1 MLKLFDNS
9 FTKFEVTSMQHLI
22 NPRVTEIEIS
32 GIRKFFNM
40 VSGYNDVVS
49 LTIGQPDFP
58 TPRDVKEAGKSA
70 IDNNKTTY
78 THNAGMLE
86 LRKAVSSFVHESYG
100 LAYEPNEEIITTVGA
115 SQAIDITFRTILT
128 PGDEVIL
135 PGPVYPGYEPLIR
148 LAGAKPVHVDTTH
161 HQFKLTKELIDE
173 HLTEKTKCIVLPFPS
188 NPTGATLTHEEASEL
203 AAYLHHQDVF
213 ILSDEIYSQLT
224 YKEPHTSIASFKGM
238 KDKTIVIN
246 GVSKSH
252 SMTGWRIGYTLA
264 PSWLSKHMLKVHQY
278 NVSCPSSISQ
288 YAALEALTS
297 GKDATEEMRKAY
309 EERLDYV
316 YERLTNMGLELEKP
330 GGAFYLFPRFPIH
343 EMTSFDLG
351 IELVEKGGLA
361 LVPGDAFSSYGQGYM
376 RISYAY
382 NLDTLRQGLDRLEH
396 FLREN
401 SFI

>member
-1 MLKLFDNS
+1 
-9 FTKFEVTSMQHLI
+9 MQHLI
-22 NPRVTEIEIS
+22 NPNVTQIEIS

-40 VSGYNDVVS
+40 VSGYSDVVS

-58 TPRDVKEAGKSA
+58 TPDHVKEAGKSA
-70 IDNNKTTY
+70 IDQNKTTY
-78 THNAGMLE
+78 THNAGMLP
-86 LRKAVSSFVHESYG
+86 LREAISTFVHDQYG
-100 LAYEPNEEIITTVGA
+100 LHYDPKEEIISTVGA

-148 LAGAKPVHVDTTH
+148 LAGATPVHVDTRDH
-161 HQFKLTKELIDE
+161 HFKLTKELLQSHI
-173 HLTEKTKCIVLPFPS
+173 TEKTKCIVLPYPS
-188 NPTGATLTHEEASEL
+188 NPTGATLTKDEVADL
-203 AAYLHHQDVF
+203 AQYLQDKNLFV
-213 ILSDEIYSQLT
+213 LSDEIYSQLT
-224 YKEPHTSIASFKGM
+224 YDETHTSIATFQGM
-238 KDKTIVIN
+238 KDRTIVIN

-264 PSWLSKHMLKVHQY
+264 PAWLSKHMLKVHQY

-288 YAALEALTS
+288 YAALDALTN
-297 GKDATEEMRKAY
+297 GKTDTEVMRQAY
-309 EERLDYV
+309 EQRLDYV
-316 YERLTNMGLELEKP
+316 FNRLKDMGLEMDRP
-330 GGAFYLFPRFPIH
+330 GGAFYVFPRFPI
-343 EMTSFDLG
+343 ENMTSFDLG

-382 NLDTLRQGLDRLEH
+382 DMKTLEQGLDRLES
-396 FLREN
+396 FLKEK

>member
-1 MLKLFDNS
+1 
-9 FTKFEVTSMQHLI
+9 MQHLI
-22 NPRVTEIEIS
+22 NPNVTQIEIS

-40 VSGYNDVVS
+40 VSGYSDVVS

-58 TPRDVKEAGKSA
+58 TPDHVKEAGKSA
-70 IDNNKTTY
+70 IDQNKTTY
-78 THNAGMLE
+78 THNAGMLP
-86 LRKAVSSFVHESYG
+86 LREAISAFVYEQYG
-100 LAYEPNEEIITTVGA
+100 LHYEPKEEIISTVGA

-148 LAGAKPVHVDTTH
+148 LAGATPVHVDTRDH
-161 HQFKLTKELIDE
+161 HFKLTKELLQSHI
-173 HLTEKTKCIVLPFPS
+173 TEKTKCIVLPYPS
-188 NPTGATLTHEEASEL
+188 NPTGATLSKDEVADL
-203 AAYLHHQDVF
+203 AKYLHDKNLFV
-213 ILSDEIYSQLT
+213 LSDEIYSQLT
-224 YKEPHTSIASFKGM
+224 YDEAHTSIATFQGM
-238 KDKTIVIN
+238 KDRTIVIN

-264 PSWLSKHMLKVHQY
+264 PAWLSKHMLKVHQY

-288 YAALEALTS
+288 YAALDALTN
-297 GKDATEEMRKAY
+297 GKADTEVMRQAY
-309 EERLDYV
+309 EQRLDYV
-316 YERLTNMGLELEKP
+316 YNRLKDMGLEMDKP
-330 GGAFYLFPRFPIH
+330 GGAFYVFPRFPI
-343 EMTSFDLG
+343 ENMTSFDLG

-382 NLDTLRQGLDRLEH
+382 DMKTLEQGLDRLEA
-396 FLREN
+396 FLKEK